1 MHEQDPGNLVR
12 VPPDEYFG
20 FPACRMCMWKSCK
33 DLRYGGV
40 HPGKF
45 IFVHSRDYAGSG
57 CVFLAE
63 SFDEIQD
70 LLSSL
75 PLQDLDLL
83 VRDIIF
89 DLSPGEQLHYDQRHF
104 VWDFCDRAGRIA
116 YLRRL
121 WEDWAIV
128 CLRVPF
134 GYRSD
139 PRLRSWLH
147 ATSGAYG
154 FQLKGFEQ
162 EEDEGPALTDALA
175 DELTRAHPSLRN
187 PAWSHTDETRREQ
200 SPKEAAY
207 GDTVLLTADVRNIVD
222 GARVTI
228 EVFDTAVKPPRSVA
242 QVRGTVQEQQARAEW
257 TVERPKNAEE
267 DEEGPRYE
275 FEARYEGAKTGRCEI
290 PSTEDGPRGGATVRL
305 CDGSSHLIED
315 AMVILRAGSK
325 ELFNDV
331 VPDGVLEVADIPPL
345 SLELE
350 CEYGGRTI
358 IHPIRWTA
366 GEGPYTVQVI
376 ALTPE
381 KEKEEPRT

>member
-121 WEDWAIV
+121 WEDWVIV

-154 FQLKGFEQ
+154 FQFKGFEQ

-290 PSTEDGPRGGATVRL
+290 PLQAEQGMWFHIDLDDPLTDDDRVIVRTTDGAEEYVINMKDMVETREDFVLLPMPFLEDGKRYDLIYDPGEEGEPIVHEHDVDRRRL
-305 CDGSSHLIED
+305 
-315 AMVILRAGSK
+315 
-325 ELFNDV
+325 
-331 VPDGVLEVADIPPL
+331 
-345 SLELE
+345 LELE
-350 CEYGGRTI
+350 EESGEQ
-358 IHPIRWTA
+358 TA
-366 GEGPYTVQVI
+366 
-376 ALTPE
+376 
-381 KEKEEPRT
+381 